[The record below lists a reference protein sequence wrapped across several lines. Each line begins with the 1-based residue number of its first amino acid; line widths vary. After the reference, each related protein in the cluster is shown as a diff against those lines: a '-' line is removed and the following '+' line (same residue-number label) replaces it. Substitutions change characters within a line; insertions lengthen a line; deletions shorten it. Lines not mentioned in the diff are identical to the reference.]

1 LTAILLTRPAGDA
14 DPMAGTLEHAGYRV
28 HTVPTVAINRLDFA
42 RPAFARYDWVV
53 VTSASGVDALGDLP
67 EGPRWAAVGPATA
80 RALRARGI
88 EPALVPEES
97 NGLALANAFP
107 DASGKHVLLI
117 RAAAADQDLPER
129 LRERGAMVDELA
141 AYATV
146 EGPASSAERLA
157 AALADVDL
165 SAVVFASGSAVRGF
179 IALGGSAALPAIVIG
194 PRTAR
199 VARELGFRVIAEA
212 RAQSSEALV
221 AAIDGALPLEENH
234 HA

>member
-1 LTAILLTRPAGDA
+1 MQKRTKPLKNQ
-14 DPMAGTLEHAGYRV
+14 
-28 HTVPTVAINRLDFA
+28 VALI
-42 RPAFARYDWVV
+42 
-53 VTSASGVDALGDLP
+53 TGSS
-67 EGPRWAAVGPATA
+67 
-80 RALRARGI
+80 RGI
-88 EPALVPEES
+88 
-97 NGLALANAFP
+97 GLALANAFP